1 MIGLKAD
8 TIEQYEQLNA
18 EIVNLLGLNCRYCG
32 RENQPD
38 IVLVGGGYGIPYP
51 NTKEHQEQLKDFNWQ
66 EVEIIV
72 NDELV

>member
-8 TIEQYEQLNA
+8 TIEQYELLNA

-51 NTKEHQEQLKDFNWQ
+51 SNKEHQKKLAHLNWQ
-66 EVEIIV
+66 EVEILI
-72 NDELV
+72 NDELI